1 MANIAKNIERQAFS
15 LVIDNVL
22 KSMRKDR
29 EAALLK
35 IVDLAQKFMGN
46 NFSPEAYEGARKMIK
61 NPDAKWMR
69 YLDRVI
75 NETDPHVAK
84 MTALNLGYQAAFQG
98 TKMIRKNREVY
109 NCNIPWL
116 ILMDPTSA
124 CNLHCTGC
132 WAAEYGHKLNL
143 TFEEL
148 DSIVTQGKELGI
160 FFYMMTGGEPLVR
173 KADIIKL
180 CEKHN
185 ECAFHC

>member
-1 MANIAKNIERQAFS
+1 MKNTEKSDCICSSRGGFHILACVESFVSKGGKRDGKYSKELERQAFS

-98 TKMIRKNREVY
+98 TKMIRKNREV
-109 NCNIPWL
+109 
-116 ILMDPTSA
+116 
-124 CNLHCTGC
+124 
-132 WAAEYGHKLNL
+132 
-143 TFEEL
+143 
-148 DSIVTQGKELGI
+148 
-160 FFYMMTGGEPLVR
+160 
-173 KADIIKL
+173 
-180 CEKHN
+180 
-185 ECAFHC
+185 